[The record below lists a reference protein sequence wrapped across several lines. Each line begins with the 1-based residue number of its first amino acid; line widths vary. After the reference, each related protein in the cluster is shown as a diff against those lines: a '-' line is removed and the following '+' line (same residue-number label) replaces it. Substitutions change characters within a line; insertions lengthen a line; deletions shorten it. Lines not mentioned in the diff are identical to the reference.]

1 MTRELATERPDLKIN
16 VLGMNQIG
24 HESGNTQATTG
35 RTIPWLQDEDKDADG
50 NSDVWLNSFPAQYR
64 DVVILDAN
72 NDQIDVYNLTTHT
85 LANADNYA
93 TMKQKLIAAAEA
105 NQEVL
110 SWTNPVQPL
119 DVNDDSTISPIDA
132 LLIIN
137 ELNTVGG
144 HALTTP
150 TETPPAFID
159 TNSDMFVSPL
169 DALLVLN
176 YLNTTPPAALPA
188 AVPAEGEAEGSAAST
203 EANGGAPGGA
213 TVGTTGNAAIAAAF
227 DAYWRSQA
235 DAKDEKDSAVA

>member
-16 VLGMNQIG
+16 VLGINQVG
-24 HESGNTQATTG
+24 HESGNTQATTD
-35 RTIPWLQDEDKDADG
+35 RIIPWLQDEDKNNDG
-50 NSDVWLNSFPAQYR
+50 NSDVWLNSFPSQYR

-72 NDQIDVYNLTTHT
+72 NEQIDVYNLTTHT

-188 AVPAEGEAEGSAAST
+188 AVPAEGEAEGSVAST
-203 EANGGAPGGA
+203 EANGGA
-213 TVGTTGNAAIAAAF
+213 TGNAAIAAAF

-235 DAKDEKDSAVA
+235 DAEDEKDSSVA